1 LQNVINQIS
10 IFMNTV
16 ARHFISLS
24 ILFLLFSCN
33 APGGNDN
40 TIVLIKTTSGDIK
53 VKLYDNTP
61 LHRDNF
67 IKLVNM
73 GFYDGISFHRVIKDF
88 MIQAGDPA
96 TKAGL
101 TKEQLDTL
109 DKYTIPA
116 EFRREYYHKKGV
128 LAAAREGNDV
138 NPEMRSSGTQFY
150 IVQGKKYTEAE
161 LKATEDRMNSNI
173 KQTLFSRLI
182 KETADSAR
190 LSGKPLQDSEIQEI
204 ASMKMFEYL
213 TTTGEF
219 KFSQEQIDSYMNAGG
234 VPRLDGTYTVFGEVI
249 EGIEVVDRIAAVQ
262 TNTADKP
269 LNDIKIVKMKL
280 VSK

>member
-1 LQNVINQIS
+1 
-10 IFMNTV
+10 MNTA
-16 ARHFISLS
+16 ARYFLALPI
-24 ILFLLFSCN
+24 ILLLISCN
-33 APGGNDN
+33 ATGGNKD
-40 TIVLIKTTSGDIK
+40 TLVLIKTTMGDIK
-53 VKLYDNTP
+53 IKLYDNTP

-73 GFYDGISFHRVIKDF
+73 GFYEGISFHRVIKDF

-96 TKAGL
+96 TRTGL
-101 TKEQLDTL
+101 TKVQLDTL
-109 DKYTIPA
+109 DRYTIPA
-116 EFRREYYHKKGV
+116 EFRREYFHKKGA

-150 IVQGKKYTEAE
+150 IVQGKKLSEAD
-161 LKATEDRMNSNI
+161 LKATEERINSNT
-173 KQTLFSRLI
+173 KQALFSRLI

-190 LSGKPLQDSEIQEI
+190 LSGKPLPESQIQEI

-213 TTTGEF
+213 TSRGEF
-219 KFSQEQIDSYMNAGG
+219 KFSPEQISAYMNSGG
-234 VPRLDGTYTVFGEVI
+234 VPRLDGTYTVFGEVT
-249 EGIEVVDRIAAVQ
+249 EGIEIVDMIAVTQ
-262 TNTADKP
+262 TNNADKP

>member
-1 LQNVINQIS
+1 
-10 IFMNTV
+10 
-16 ARHFISLS
+16 
-24 ILFLLFSCN
+24 
-33 APGGNDN
+33 
-40 TIVLIKTTSGDIK
+40 
-53 VKLYDNTP
+53 
-61 LHRDNF
+61 
-67 IKLVNM
+67 
-73 GFYDGISFHRVIKDF
+73 

-96 TKAGL
+96 TRTGL

-109 DKYTIPA
+109 DKYTVPA
-116 EFRREYYHKKGV
+116 EFHREYYHKKGA

-150 IVQGKKYTEAE
+150 IVQGKKQTEAE
-161 LKATEDRMNSNI
+161 VKAAEDRINSNI

-190 LSGKPLQDSEIQEI
+190 LTGTPLQESEIQER
-204 ASMKMFEYL
+204 ASMKMFESL

-219 KFSQEQIDSYMNAGG
+219 KFSQDQIDSYMNAGG

-249 EGIEVVDRIAAVQ
+249 EGIEVVERIAASQ

-269 LNDIKIVKMKL
+269 INDIKIVKMKL